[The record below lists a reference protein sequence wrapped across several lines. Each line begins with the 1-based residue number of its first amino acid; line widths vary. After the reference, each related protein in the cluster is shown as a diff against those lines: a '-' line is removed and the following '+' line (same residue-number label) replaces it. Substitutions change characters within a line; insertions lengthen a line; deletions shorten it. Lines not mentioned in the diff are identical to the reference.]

1 MRASKTTVLQEK
13 VDSLQALTDSLDRA
27 SYLRNPLLNSTL
39 WTQTAAEYEGT
50 ARQAYVLAEV
60 MMKRA
65 LVDSTWTASIEQ
77 AEDGSGSYREK
88 PPAVVLD
95 VDETVLDN
103 SPYQA
108 RLILDDE
115 AYGSESWK
123 SWVREE
129 AASGV
134 PGALTFTQTAVRN
147 GVQVLYLTNR
157 DADVE
162 ASTRDNLTVL
172 GFPVDDAPDAVLT
185 QGEKNGWE
193 SKTARRE
200 WVAERYRILLLVGD
214 NFGDFASE
222 VDTSLAARQRKSQSF
237 QKYWGTRWIVLP
249 NPQYGSW
256 EGALYDFNYGLS
268 PLRLLEEKHEHLNPQ
283 RPE

>member
-115 AYGSESWK
+115 AYGSEK
-123 SWVREE
+123 LE
-129 AASGV
+129 
-134 PGALTFTQTAVRN
+134 
-147 GVQVLYLTNR
+147 
-157 DADVE
+157 
-162 ASTRDNLTVL
+162 VL
-172 GFPVDDAPDAVLT
+172 GSGGSGERGAGGTHIHPDCRP
-185 QGEKNGWE
+185 K
-193 SKTARRE
+193 RR
-200 WVAERYRILLLVGD
+200 AG
-214 NFGDFASE
+214 
-222 VDTSLAARQRKSQSF
+222 
-237 QKYWGTRWIVLP
+237 P
-249 NPQYGSW
+249 
-256 EGALYDFNYGLS
+256 LS
-268 PLRLLEEKHEHLNPQ
+268 DEPGR
-283 RPE
+283 